1 MSRNITTGLILI
13 SVTLITL
20 AFKTQ
25 TARPGKFQNSETN
38 NYRIYEKES
47 YLILD
52 TAAFC
57 LYYRYES
64 EEKTKGKELV
74 KTEEYF
80 FSKDAQSPI
89 QLLTADNLK
98 RTFPDNLPFH
108 YAIDAEFRNNK
119 DLIAYDS
126 YCGCYKIKYIYKQS
140 FK

>member
-1 MSRNITTGLILI
+1 MSRNITGGVLLS
-13 SVTLITL
+13 SVILITL

-25 TARPGKFQNSETN
+25 TARPGKFQHSGNN

-52 TAAFC
+52 TAAFY

-64 EEKTKGKELV
+64 EEKVKGKELV
-74 KTEEYF
+74 KTEEYY

-108 YAIDAEFRNNK
+108 YAIDAEFRTNK
-119 DLIAYDS
+119 DLIDYDS
-126 YCGCYKIKYIYKQS
+126 YSGCYKLKFIYKQS
-140 FK
+140 LK

>member
-1 MSRNITTGLILI
+1 MSRNITTGLLLSSII
-13 SVTLITL
+13 LITL

-25 TARPGKFQNSETN
+25 TAKPGKFHSGNN

-52 TAAFC
+52 TAGFY
-57 LYYRYES
+57 LYYKYES
-64 EEKTKGKELV
+64 EEKLKGKELM

-89 QLLTADNLK
+89 QLLNADNLK

-108 YAIDAEFRNNK
+108 YAIDAAFRTNR
-119 DLIAYDS
+119 DLITYDS
-126 YCGCYKIKYIYKQS
+126 YCGCYKLKYIYKQS
-140 FK
+140 LK